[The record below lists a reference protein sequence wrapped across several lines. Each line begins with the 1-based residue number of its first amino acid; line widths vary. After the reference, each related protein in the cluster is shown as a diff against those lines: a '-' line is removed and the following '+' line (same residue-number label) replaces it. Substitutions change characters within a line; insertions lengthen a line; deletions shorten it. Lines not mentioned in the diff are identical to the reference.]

1 MPVMNCYV
9 FVTFWFTGCSPPF
22 FSPFRFH
29 ISERNCKFA
38 HSLQRNMDSIYLII
52 VIVLLGLATLDLIV
66 GVSNDAVNFLN
77 SSIGSRVAPLW
88 VILTVAS
95 IGVLLGV
102 MFSSGMMEVARSGV
116 FYPDKFTFP
125 SVMTLFLAVMITDVI
140 LLDLYNTFG
149 LPTST
154 TVSLVFELL
163 GASVAV
169 ALFTLWS
176 SDSGGQLGDYINS
189 GKALAIISGIF
200 VSIAIAFVV
209 GSIIMY
215 LSRLIFSFNFGK
227 SFRYLGAIWGGMAL
241 TSIIYFAI
249 FKGLK
254 GSVVVTP
261 EMLNFLENHM
271 HTALLYTFA
280 ASTFLMALLQHL
292 FRVNILKVI
301 VLSGT
306 AALAMAFAGND
317 LVNFIGVFM
326 AGYDS
331 YRIAGEMVAAGGNIE
346 TLYMGRLAEPVVANI
361 AWLIG
366 AGVIMIMALW
376 FSKKSR
382 SVTETE
388 VNLARKGEGVERFSS
403 SPLSRSMVRGSL
415 TISKSLDKIIPT
427 PVKRFIDR
435 QFTPA
440 EETGNG
446 ASFDLIRASVN
457 LTIAALLISLG
468 TSLKLP
474 LSTTFVT
481 FLVAMGTS
489 LADRACGRDS
499 AVYRING
506 VLTVVAGWL
515 MTALIAF
522 TVSLLIGIFLM
533 WGGKIAIAVML
544 LLVGLILY
552 KSGRMHTKRK
562 NREQQQQ
569 QVLSSEIQLVTS
581 CNDDVR
587 LVLEKTLSIFNN
599 ILIGL
604 RDEDRKTAKKAMTKA
619 NELYEKFKDKRT
631 YEVVPTLESME
642 MNALD
647 LEQEYV
653 QLVDYSYEITK
664 SLKAVTEAT
673 FRYIDNNHAAFT
685 KEQIEDLSM
694 IYKILTEAFNSYNEM
709 DRKGEY
715 AQFSIVT
722 NMREVI
728 IDLYQKLNKRQ
739 IKRVKAGDSTT
750 RSSILFLNLVN
761 EAKIITLQSGN
772 LLKSHR
778 NFKENYAKA
787 GPDVNAKTLIRQVT
801 LNL

>member
-1 MPVMNCYV
+1 
-9 FVTFWFTGCSPPF
+9 
-22 FSPFRFH
+22 
-29 ISERNCKFA
+29 
-38 HSLQRNMDSIYLII
+38 MDPIYLII

-88 VILTVAS
+88 MILTVAS
-95 IGVLLGV
+95 LGV
-102 MFSSGMMEVARSGV
+102 MIGAMFSSGMMEVARSGV
-116 FYPDKFTFP
+116 FYPEKFTFP
-125 SVMTLFLAVMITDVI
+125 AIMTLFLAVMITDVI
-140 LLDLYNTFG
+140 LLDLFNTFG

-169 ALFTLWS
+169 ALFTIWTQ
-176 SDSGGQLGDYINS
+176 DTAGELGNYINS

-200 VSIAIAFVV
+200 ISIAIAFLV

-215 LSRLIFSFNFGK
+215 ISRLIFSFNYGK
-227 SFRYLGAIWGGMAL
+227 RFRYLGAIWGGIAL
-241 TSIIYFAI
+241 TAIIYFAI

-254 GSVVVTP
+254 GSVLVTP
-261 EMLNFLENHM
+261 ATLSYLEEHM
-271 HTALLYTFA
+271 GIALFYTFTGA
-280 ASTFLMALLQHL
+280 TLLMALLQHL

-317 LVNFIGVFM
+317 MVNFIGVFM

-331 YRIAGEMVAAGGNIE
+331 FRIAGEVAVNGGNIE
-346 TLYMGRLAEPVVANI
+346 ALYMDKLNEPVVANI

-366 AGVIMIMALW
+366 AGVIMILALW

-415 TISKSLDKIIPT
+415 TISKSIEKVTPA

-435 QFTPA
+435 QFAPV
-440 EETGNG
+440 ETENE

-481 FLVAMGTS
+481 FMVAMGSS
-489 LADRACGRDS
+489 LADRAWGRDS

-522 TVSLLIGIFLM
+522 TVALLIGLFLM
-533 WGGKIAIAVML
+533 WGGKIAIALMI
-544 LLVGLILY
+544 LLVVFILY
-552 KSGRMHTKRK
+552 KSGRIHTKRK
-562 NREQQQQ
+562 SREQQHQ
-569 QVLSSEIQLVTS
+569 QVFSSEIQLVTS
-581 CNDDVR
+581 CNEDVR
-587 LVLEKTLSIFNN
+587 LVLDKTLTIFENV
-599 ILIGL
+599 LHGM
-604 RDEDRKTAKKAMTKA
+604 RDEERKTVKKAMAEA

-664 SLKAVTEAT
+664 SLKAVTEAS
-673 FRYIDNNHAAFT
+673 FRYIDNNHAAFS
-685 KEQIEDLSM
+685 KEQIEDLEM
-694 IYKILTEAFNSYNEM
+694 IYKILTEAFNSYREM
-709 DRKGEY
+709 DRKGDY
-715 AQFSIVT
+715 SQFAIVN
-722 NMREVI
+722 NMRDVI
-728 IDLYQKLNKRQ
+728 FDLYQKLNKRQ
-739 IKRVKAGDSTT
+739 IKRVKAGASTT

-787 GPDVNAKTLIRQVT
+787 GPDVNAKTLIRQAT

>member
-1 MPVMNCYV
+1 
-9 FVTFWFTGCSPPF
+9 
-22 FSPFRFH
+22 
-29 ISERNCKFA
+29 
-38 HSLQRNMDSIYLII
+38 MDPIYLII

-88 VILTVAS
+88 MILTVAS
-95 IGVLLGV
+95 LGV
-102 MFSSGMMEVARSGV
+102 MIGAMFSSGMMEVARSGV
-116 FYPDKFTFP
+116 FYPEKFTFP
-125 SVMTLFLAVMITDVI
+125 AIMTLFLAVMITDVI
-140 LLDLYNTFG
+140 LLDLFNTFG

-169 ALFTLWS
+169 ALFTIWTQ
-176 SDSGGQLGDYINS
+176 DTAGELGNYINS

-200 VSIAIAFVV
+200 ISIAIAFLV

-215 LSRLIFSFNFGK
+215 ISRLIFSFNYGK
-227 SFRYLGAIWGGMAL
+227 RFRYLGAIWGGIAL
-241 TSIIYFAI
+241 TAIIYFAI

-254 GSVVVTP
+254 GSVLVTP
-261 EMLNFLENHM
+261 ATLSYLEEHM
-271 HTALLYTFA
+271 GIALFYTFTGA
-280 ASTFLMALLQHL
+280 TLLMALLQHL

-331 YRIAGEMVAAGGNIE
+331 FRIAGEVAVNGGNIE
-346 TLYMGRLAEPVVANI
+346 ALYMDKLNEPVVANI

-366 AGVIMIMALW
+366 AGVIMILALW

-415 TISKSLDKIIPT
+415 TISKSIEKVTPA
-427 PVKRFIDR
+427 PVKRLIDR
-435 QFTPA
+435 QFAPM
-440 EETGNG
+440 ETENE

-481 FLVAMGTS
+481 FMVAMGSS
-489 LADRACGRDS
+489 LADRAWGRDS

-522 TVSLLIGIFLM
+522 TVALLIGLFLM
-533 WGGKIAIAVML
+533 WGGKIAIALMI
-544 LLVGLILY
+544 LLVVFILY
-552 KSGRMHTKRK
+552 KSGRIHTKRK
-562 NREQQQQ
+562 SREQQHQ
-569 QVLSSEIQLVTS
+569 QVFSSEIQLVTS
-581 CNDDVR
+581 CNEDVR
-587 LVLEKTLSIFNN
+587 LVLDKTLTIFENV
-599 ILIGL
+599 LHGM
-604 RDEDRKTAKKAMTKA
+604 RDEERKTVKKAMAEA

-664 SLKAVTEAT
+664 SLKAVTEAS
-673 FRYIDNNHAAFT
+673 FRYIDNNHAAFS
-685 KEQIEDLSM
+685 KEQIEDLEM
-694 IYKILTEAFNSYNEM
+694 IYKILTEAFNSYREM
-709 DRKGEY
+709 DRKGDY
-715 AQFSIVT
+715 SQFAIVN
-722 NMREVI
+722 NMRDVI
-728 IDLYQKLNKRQ
+728 FDLYQKLNKRQ
-739 IKRVKAGDSTT
+739 IKRVKAGASTT

-787 GPDVNAKTLIRQVT
+787 GPDVNAKTLIRQAT

>member
-1 MPVMNCYV
+1 
-9 FVTFWFTGCSPPF
+9 
-22 FSPFRFH
+22 
-29 ISERNCKFA
+29 
-38 HSLQRNMDSIYLII
+38 MDPIYLII

-88 VILTVAS
+88 MILTVAS
-95 IGVLLGV
+95 LGV
-102 MFSSGMMEVARSGV
+102 MIGAMFSSGMMEVARSGV
-116 FYPDKFTFP
+116 FYPEKFTFP
-125 SVMTLFLAVMITDVI
+125 AIMTLFLAVMITDVI
-140 LLDLYNTFG
+140 LLDLFNTFG

-169 ALFTLWS
+169 ALFTIWTQ
-176 SDSGGQLGDYINS
+176 DTAGELGNYINS

-200 VSIAIAFVV
+200 ISIAIAFLV

-215 LSRLIFSFNFGK
+215 ISRLIFSFNYGK
-227 SFRYLGAIWGGMAL
+227 RFRYLGAIWGGIAL
-241 TSIIYFAI
+241 TAIIYFAI

-254 GSVVVTP
+254 GSVLVTP
-261 EMLNFLENHM
+261 ATLSYLEEHM
-271 HTALLYTFA
+271 GIALFYTFTGA
-280 ASTFLMALLQHL
+280 TLLMALLQHL

-331 YRIAGEMVAAGGNIE
+331 FRIAGEVAVNGGNIE
-346 TLYMGRLAEPVVANI
+346 ALYMDKLNEPVVANI

-366 AGVIMIMALW
+366 AGVIMILALW

-415 TISKSLDKIIPT
+415 TISKSIEKVTPA

-435 QFTPA
+435 QFAPV
-440 EETGNG
+440 ETENE

-481 FLVAMGTS
+481 FMVAMGSS
-489 LADRACGRDS
+489 LADRAWGRDS

-522 TVSLLIGIFLM
+522 TVALLIGLFLM
-533 WGGKIAIAVML
+533 WGGKIAIALMI
-544 LLVGLILY
+544 LLVVFILY
-552 KSGRMHTKRK
+552 KSGRIHTKRK
-562 NREQQQQ
+562 SREQQHQ
-569 QVLSSEIQLVTS
+569 QVFSSEIQLVTS
-581 CNDDVR
+581 CNEDVR
-587 LVLEKTLSIFNN
+587 LVLDKTLTIFENV
-599 ILIGL
+599 LHGM
-604 RDEDRKTAKKAMTKA
+604 RDEERKTVKKAMAEA

-664 SLKAVTEAT
+664 SLKAVTEAS
-673 FRYIDNNHAAFT
+673 FRYIDNNHAAFS
-685 KEQIEDLSM
+685 KEQIEDLEM
-694 IYKILTEAFNSYNEM
+694 IYKILTEAFNSYREM
-709 DRKGEY
+709 DRKGDY
-715 AQFSIVT
+715 SQFAIVN
-722 NMREVI
+722 NMRDVI
-728 IDLYQKLNKRQ
+728 FDLYQKLNKRQ
-739 IKRVKAGDSTT
+739 IKRVKAGASTT

-787 GPDVNAKTLIRQVT
+787 GPDVNAKTLIRQAT

>member
-1 MPVMNCYV
+1 
-9 FVTFWFTGCSPPF
+9 
-22 FSPFRFH
+22 
-29 ISERNCKFA
+29 
-38 HSLQRNMDSIYLII
+38 
-52 VIVLLGLATLDLIV
+52 
-66 GVSNDAVNFLN
+66 
-77 SSIGSRVAPLW
+77 
-88 VILTVAS
+88 
-95 IGVLLGV
+95 
-102 MFSSGMMEVARSGV
+102 
-116 FYPDKFTFP
+116 
-125 SVMTLFLAVMITDVI
+125 
-140 LLDLYNTFG
+140 
-149 LPTST
+149 
-154 TVSLVFELL
+154 
-163 GASVAV
+163 
-169 ALFTLWS
+169 
-176 SDSGGQLGDYINS
+176 
-189 GKALAIISGIF
+189 
-200 VSIAIAFVV
+200 
-209 GSIIMY
+209 
-215 LSRLIFSFNFGK
+215 
-227 SFRYLGAIWGGMAL
+227 
-241 TSIIYFAI
+241 
-249 FKGLK
+249 
-254 GSVVVTP
+254 
-261 EMLNFLENHM
+261 NFLENHM
-271 HTALLYTFA
+271 RTALLYTFA

-481 FLVAMGTS
+481 FMVAMGTS
-489 LADRACGRDS
+489 LADRAWGRDS

>member
-1 MPVMNCYV
+1 
-9 FVTFWFTGCSPPF
+9 
-22 FSPFRFH
+22 
-29 ISERNCKFA
+29 
-38 HSLQRNMDSIYLII
+38 MDPIYLII

-88 VILTVAS
+88 MILTVAS
-95 IGVLLGV
+95 LGV
-102 MFSSGMMEVARSGV
+102 MIGAMFSSGMMEVARSGV
-116 FYPDKFTFP
+116 FYPEKFTFP
-125 SVMTLFLAVMITDVI
+125 AIMTLFLAVMITDVI
-140 LLDLYNTFG
+140 LLDLFNTFG

-169 ALFTLWS
+169 ALFTIWTQ
-176 SDSGGQLGDYINS
+176 DTAGELGNYINS

-200 VSIAIAFVV
+200 ISIAIAFLV

-215 LSRLIFSFNFGK
+215 ISRLIFSFNYGK
-227 SFRYLGAIWGGMAL
+227 RFRYLGAIWGGIAL
-241 TSIIYFAI
+241 TAIIYFAI

-254 GSVVVTP
+254 GSVLVTP
-261 EMLNFLENHM
+261 ATLSYLEEHM
-271 HTALLYTFA
+271 GIALFYTFTGA
-280 ASTFLMALLQHL
+280 TLLMALLQHL

-326 AGYDS
+326 AGYNS
-331 YRIAGEMVAAGGNIE
+331 FRIAGEVAVNGGNIE
-346 TLYMGRLAEPVVANI
+346 ALYMDKLNEPVVANI

-366 AGVIMIMALW
+366 AGVIMILALW

-415 TISKSLDKIIPT
+415 TISKSIEKVTPA

-435 QFTPA
+435 QFAPV
-440 EETGNG
+440 ETENE

-481 FLVAMGTS
+481 FMVAMGSS
-489 LADRACGRDS
+489 LADRAWGRDS

-522 TVSLLIGIFLM
+522 TVALLIGLFLM
-533 WGGKIAIAVML
+533 WGGKIAIALMI
-544 LLVGLILY
+544 LLVVFILY
-552 KSGRMHTKRK
+552 KSGRIHTKRK
-562 NREQQQQ
+562 SREQQHQ
-569 QVLSSEIQLVTS
+569 QVFSSEIQLVTS
-581 CNDDVR
+581 CNEDVR
-587 LVLEKTLSIFNN
+587 LVLDKTLTIFENV
-599 ILIGL
+599 LHGM
-604 RDEDRKTAKKAMTKA
+604 RDEERKTVKKAMAEA

-664 SLKAVTEAT
+664 SLKAVTEAS
-673 FRYIDNNHAAFT
+673 FRYIDNNHAAFS
-685 KEQIEDLSM
+685 KEQIEDLEM
-694 IYKILTEAFNSYNEM
+694 IYKILTEAFNSYREM
-709 DRKGEY
+709 DRKGDY
-715 AQFSIVT
+715 SQFAIVN
-722 NMREVI
+722 NMRDVI
-728 IDLYQKLNKRQ
+728 FDLYQKLNKRQ
-739 IKRVKAGDSTT
+739 IKRVKAGASTT

-787 GPDVNAKTLIRQVT
+787 GPDVNAKTLIRQAT